1 MLQTGELRDIVDQ
14 FTRTSSRTRVFGS
27 VSEVTASFYVIAGLS
42 EFLKVGD
49 CLEIGPHAVSS
60 LAQVVRVTKDHAVAK
75 SFETNAV
82 VGLGSPVERIG
93 SIEIAPDSSWLGRVV
108 NAFGHA
114 VDDGAPL
121 QRGKRRHAVDN
132 TPPKALRRAR
142 VENFAKTGV
151 RAIDCFTPLCTGQ
164 RIGIFAGSG

>member
-93 SIEIAPDSSWLGRVV
+93 SIGSRL
-108 NAFGHA
+108 N
-114 VDDGAPL
+114 L
-121 QRGKRRHAVDN
+121 
-132 TPPKALRRAR
+132 
-142 VENFAKTGV
+142 
-151 RAIDCFTPLCTGQ
+151 
-164 RIGIFAGSG
+164 AGSDEWLTRSAMPSMTALLFSVESGAMR